1 MFLPGD
7 IYVGIL
13 LAIYVSLVEFF
24 KSLILNQLIT
34 VWKDD
39 KEKKKCWND
48 VSTKKIKEVL

>member
-7 IYVGIL
+7 IYVGML
-13 LAIYVSLVEFF
+13 PAIYVSLIEFF

-39 KEKKKCWND
+39 REEKKCWND